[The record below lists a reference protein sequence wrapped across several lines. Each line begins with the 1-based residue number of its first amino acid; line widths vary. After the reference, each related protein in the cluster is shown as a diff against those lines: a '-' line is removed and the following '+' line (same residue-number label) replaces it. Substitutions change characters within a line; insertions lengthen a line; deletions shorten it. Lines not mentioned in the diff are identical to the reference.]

1 MVSEMSKRAGVFL
14 FLLLAALFLLVNR
27 GAYRGYFQDDE
38 IDNLSW
44 APRLPAVDY
53 LKAALSP
60 RFQENNFRPVG
71 HFYFYAAGR
80 AFQLEFPGYVAPIH
94 LLHLFNVWLIWL
106 LARRLGA
113 KPFASAAACFFFAFH
128 MALFDAVWKPMYVFD
143 VLCATFCLLSLL
155 AYAHGRW
162 VLSFIAFWLAYK
174 SKELAV
180 MLPLALACYELW
192 FGQRRWVRLAPFFA
206 VALSFGLQGVLSHAN
221 RNNDYTFRFTPAA
234 LATTGAFY
242 ASRAFLIPW
251 LGLALPAAALV
262 WRNRRTW
269 LGLAMMAA
277 FFFPLLFLPGRLF
290 SAYCYLPFTGLALAF
305 AGMADAVHPAA
316 VAAFLL
322 LFAPIEYREL
332 RADRRATLAADD
344 EVRQWIGGA
353 ARFAQTAPRIDAAVC
368 AGLPTGFHRWG
379 AEGSLRYLVR
389 PDLEVRFLD
398 GAEDWKPLAEERVAL
413 LTWDPGQRQLHAAIG
428 APGRDDLSYIRM
440 DGSTPPW
447 QLAEGW
453 YDLEGDYRW
462 MAPAAAARL
471 NRPEAARRFQ
481 LRVNIGQ
488 EMLRQAGPPTVRISL
503 NGQSLAPRSF
513 PDPGWQEAQWDLP
526 PAPPGQVQ
534 VTFQATP
541 GFQARGDA
549 RKLGIAVGAFGFQ

>member
-1 MVSEMSKRAGVFL
+1 MSKRAGILL

-44 APRLPAVDY
+44 APSLPAVDY
-53 LKAALSP
+53 LETALSA

-80 AFQLEFPGYVAPIH
+80 ALQLEFPGYVAPIH

-113 KPFASAAACFFFAFH
+113 KPFASAAACLFFAFH

-155 AYAHGRW
+155 FYAHGRW
-162 VLSFIAFWLAYK
+162 IWSFVAFWLAYK

-192 FGQRRWVRLAPFFA
+192 FGQRRWVRLAPFFL
-206 VALSFGLQGVLSHAN
+206 VSFSFGLQGMLSHSN

-234 LATTGAFY
+234 LATTSAFY
-242 ASRAFLIPW
+242 ASRVFLVPW
-251 LGLALPAAALV
+251 LGLVLPAAAVV

-269 LGLAMMAA
+269 LGLAMMAV

-305 AGMADAVHPAA
+305 AGMADAVRPAA

-322 LFAPIEYREL
+322 LWAPIEYREL
-332 RADRRATLAADD
+332 RTQRRATLAADD
-344 EVRQWIGGA
+344 EVRQWVGGV
-353 ARFAQTAPRIDAAVC
+353 ARFAKTAPRVDAAVC
-368 AGLPTGFHRWG
+368 AGLPAGFHRWG
-379 AEGSLRYLVR
+379 AAGALHYLIR
-389 PDLEVRFLD
+389 PGLEIRFLD
-398 GAEDWKPLAEERVAL
+398 DAGDRKPLADERVAL
-413 LTWDPGQRQLHAAIG
+413 LYWDPGQRKLYSAVRTPELG
-428 APGRDDLSYIRM
+428 DLPYIRI
-440 DGSTPPW
+440 DGAAPPW
-447 QLAEGW
+447 QLLEGW
-453 YDLEGDYRW
+453 YGLEGAYRW
-462 MAPAAAARL
+462 IAPAAAARL
-471 NRPEAARRFQ
+471 NRPEGARRFD
-481 LRVNIGQ
+481 LRVNVGQ
-488 EMLRQAGPPTVRISL
+488 EMLRRAGPPTVRISL
-503 NGQSLAPRSF
+503 NGQNLEPRSF
-513 PDPGWQEAQWDLP
+513 QEPGWQDAQWDIP
-526 PAPPGQVQ
+526 PAPPGPVQ
-534 VTFQATP
+534 VKFQVVP
-541 GFQARGDA
+541 GFQAPGDP
-549 RKLGIAVGAFGFQ
+549 RRLGIAVGAFGFR